1 MSICELKNITKIY
14 SVGEQI
20 IPVKNVSCEI
30 NGGDF
35 ISVQGES
42 GTGKST
48 LLMII
53 GSLLKPSSGS
63 IFYQGKDIT
72 NYNEDKLAEHR
83 RKNIGFLFQNVQL
96 SEALTI
102 EQNIILAKKFSGN
115 NEAFPEDIQ
124 FVMNE
129 LGIYDKR
136 NFLPH
141 QLSGGQKRRAMI
153 ATTWIRNPSL
163 ILADEPT
170 NDLDHHWAT
179 KVLSLFCDWV
189 SKGKAIVLV
198 THNDDWANYATQKFR
213 LNKGVL
219 AKI

>member
-20 IPVKNVSCEI
+20 IPVKNISFEI
-30 NGGDF
+30 NSGDF
-35 ISVQGES
+35 ISIQGDS

-53 GSLLKPSSGS
+53 GGLLKPSSGS
-63 IFYQGKDIT
+63 IIYQGKDIT
-72 NYNEDKLAEHR
+72 NYKEDNLAEHR
-83 RKNIGFLFQNVQL
+83 GKNIGFLFQNVQL
-96 SEALTI
+96 CEALTI
-102 EQNIILAKKFSGN
+102 EQNIILAKKYSGN
-115 NEAFPEDIQ
+115 NEISQEDIQ

-129 LGIYDKR
+129 LGILDKR

-179 KVLSLFCDWV
+179 KVFSLFCDWV
-189 SKGKAIVLV
+189 SKGKAIVFV
-198 THNDDWANYATQKFR
+198 THNDDWSNYATKKFH
-213 LNKGVL
+213 LNNGAL
-219 AKI
+219 TKI